1 MSLRGP
7 IATGVETASNVPDI
21 YKLALLEDSAAR
33 FLRVLVEVKKSYRK
47 LKSHT
52 YLTQER
58 RPRGS
63 YTRINNGAGY
73 TSADLTFTL
82 DAVADFSTGDTI
94 LIPRTQ
100 DQLRIDSVDYTGLTI
115 TVDGRGNRGTTAVAI
130 LDNDYVMRI
139 SRNMAEGYTTPAS
152 WVTDTT
158 QKTNYAECINTPVE
172 WTDQQQDT
180 ASYLSA
186 DQNGNRLK
194 ADLKAMAIE
203 HLKDIERALLFHFKS
218 TSTDSNG
225 KKLLITDGLIPSIDT
240 FVYDHSGG
248 VQITEAQYQSLVL
261 EKAYRKSPTNKKY
274 GYTSNKFL
282 GVLDQYGTG
291 KQALEYL
298 AGESTTLGFAV
309 SAYRTSRGIV
319 KILHHPM
326 LDDVPYYYDESQVI
340 ADMAW
345 IRLAMMQ
352 DTKYRPNIQNA
363 KDHVRLDE
371 WETKLG
377 LDMEYEECHVF
388 ARDLITA
395 T

>member
-1 MSLRGP
+1 MSLRGTM
-7 IATGVETASNVPDI
+7 ATGLETASNVPDI

-63 YTRINNGAGY
+63 YTRINFGAGY
-73 TSADLTFTL
+73 GTTDLTFTV
-82 DAVADFSTGDTI
+82 DSPADFQAGDTI

-100 DQLRIDSVDYTGLTI
+100 EQMRLETVDYTGLTI
-115 TVDGRGNRGTTAVAI
+115 TATARGLGSTATAI
-130 LDNDYVMRI
+130 LDDDYVMRLA
-139 SRNMAEGYTTPAS
+139 RNMSEGYTTPAS
-152 WVTDTT
+152 FLTDTT
-158 QKTNYAECINTPVE
+158 QKTNYCETINTSVE

-186 DQNGNRLK
+186 DQDGSRIK

-203 HLKDIERALLFHFKS
+203 HLKDIERAILFHQKS

-240 FVYDHSGG
+240 FIVDHSGG
-248 VQITEAQYQSLVL
+248 VALTESQYNSLVL
-261 EKAYRKSPTNKKY
+261 EKAYRKSPTNKKF
-274 GYTSNKFL
+274 GYTSNKVL
-282 GVLDQYGTG
+282 GLIEGYGRGVLRF
-291 KQALEYL
+291 LE
-298 AGESTTLGFAV
+298 GDSQTLGFDV
-309 SAYRTSRGIV
+309 SAYRTGRGTV

-326 LDDVPYYYDESQVI
+326 LDDVPYYYDECQVI

-352 DTKYRPNIQNA
+352 DTVYRPNIQNK

-395 T
+395 S